1 MIDAWK
7 RERILGAL
15 FVKVG
20 EVDAHPFL
28 PAFLRHYDG
37 VRQPLGIPNLA
48 NGTRCLQL
56 AGLSDDKGLLLC
68 GLPSRPLLHGAYIGA
83 YP

>member
-7 RERILGAL
+7 REWILGAS

-28 PAFLRHYDG
+28 PAFLRYYERVH
-37 VRQPLGIPNLA
+37 QPFRIPNLA
-48 NGTRCLQL
+48 NGTRRLQL
-56 AGLSDDKGLLLC
+56 AGLLDDEGLILS
-68 GLPSRPLLHGAYIGA
+68 GLPSRPLLHRAHVGAH
-83 YP
+83 P